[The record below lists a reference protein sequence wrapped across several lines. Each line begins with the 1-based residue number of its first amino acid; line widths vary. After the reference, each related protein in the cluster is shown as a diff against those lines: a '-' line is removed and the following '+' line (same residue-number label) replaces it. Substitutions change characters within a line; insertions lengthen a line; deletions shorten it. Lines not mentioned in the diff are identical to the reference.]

1 MASVTPRSVLGTL
14 TRPRLRELS
23 ECLDQSAPRSATKE
37 KLVESLA
44 TLTLPVLLAELK
56 FDELKKICRTLKLD
70 AGGRQKA
77 ALLARLL
84 VAQEPATTSIL
95 EPAKAPAPTLQ
106 KRGGVNVDQAGDV
119 QIKANRDLIA
129 GDQIIHNHGAHP
141 TAPVDFDLQRH
152 LSRLLPEVD
161 HINIT
166 GIRSRPGA
174 SRDALR
180 RPIEELYTP
189 LRSHRPRER
198 DEQSPNPESER
209 IELPELLRTHH
220 RLLLEGQPGSGKTT
234 FLNLVTCM
242 LARDLSPGITGP
254 ADAPSWSEKHLGLTG
269 PARIPGLVRIAQLVP
284 LLIKDAAGARGD
296 DRRWLM
302 HLLAL
307 RTCPEEQLALDPG
320 DPGHQHRCKQWDAL
334 LTDGQAVLLLDGLDE
349 VADEGLRER
358 VFKIFRDACTTW
370 NASQILVTSR
380 PIQTEALQRMGF
392 HKATIDAFEPEE
404 VKRFV
409 HQWSSALHEEKAP
422 ESSAHRAGIL
432 LNAIATRGELRDLA
446 ANPVMLTCLC
456 VVHWNEGGLPE
467 GRARV
472 YHAVF
477 GWMLRSRKEARDAAG
492 YSTEFAEY
500 AFPSLALAMMV
511 GPQGKRARIDFWQ
524 AAAALDAD
532 VAREF
537 PSETRRRHWAR
548 TWLLRECEWSHI
560 IEEVDGD
567 ELKFWHLTMQEF
579 AAALALAQRRDGD
592 GDQLRD
598 WWPIVREHLDHPQWR
613 ETIALLPGC
622 LYDEGGR
629 TRVDKLVERVLAEGD
644 TGALVDAARSVGVL
658 GRILPT
664 MRAYKYRID
673 PALAARLR
681 TLQARAMELFT
692 PEGATQV
699 PVQVRIAAAEA
710 LGAAGFPRPAGEYL
724 ELPGKG
730 LSLGKFPVTVAEYA
744 EFVAAGGYADAGN
757 WDAEGLRFQAEYGW
771 TEPGSWDSQQEHPT
785 RPVVEV
791 SWCEARAYC
800 RWLER
805 RLGHP
810 VRLPLAAE
818 WEYAATPDGREYPW
832 GAAKPDDDLAN
843 FKQDVGRPTPVG
855 VYPRGAGKFGHQDLA
870 GNVWEW
876 CEDGEP
882 EPDAKRWERWGDQY
896 WLKGG
901 SWWHDEGA
909 LAAGCRHWY
918 GSWDRG
924 DFGGFRVVVSAIRFD
939 L

>member
-1 MASVTPRSVLGTL
+1 MPHVTRHSALRTL
-14 TRPRLRELS
+14 TRPRLHELGQRL
-23 ECLDQSAPRSATKE
+23 ERSAPRSATKE
-37 KLVESLA
+37 RLVETLA
-44 TLTLPVLLAELK
+44 ALPLPALLAELK
-56 FDELKKICRTLKLD
+56 FDELKKLCLTHDLD
-70 AGGRQKA
+70 ASARQKA
-77 ALLARLL
+77 ALVARLIA
-84 VAQEPATTSIL
+84 AQEPTP
-95 EPAKAPAPTLQ
+95 EPAKPVQ
-106 KRGGVNVDQAGDV
+106 KRGGVHVDHAGEV
-119 QIKANRDLIA
+119 HLEATRDLIA
-129 GDQIIHNHGAHP
+129 GNQIVHNHGP
-141 TAPVDFDLQRH
+141 RPITPVDFDLQRH

-189 LRSHRPRER
+189 LRSHRPRRR
-198 DEQSPNPESER
+198 DEHSPASESER
-209 IELPELLRTHH
+209 IELPQLLRTHH

-234 FLNLVTCM
+234 FLNLIACM
-242 LARDLSPGITGP
+242 LARDLSPGIARP
-254 ADAPSWSEKHLGLTG
+254 ADAPSWREKHLGLTG
-269 PARIPGLVRIAQLVP
+269 PAQIPGLVRIAQLVP
-284 LLIKDAAGARGD
+284 LLLRHAADARGD
-296 DRRWLM
+296 DRRWLL

-307 RTCPEEQLALDPG
+307 RTCPEEQLALDLG
-320 DPGHQHRCKQWDAL
+320 DPGHQHRCKQWDTL

-349 VADEGLRER
+349 VADETLRER

-370 NASQILVTSR
+370 TASQILVTSR

-392 HKATIDAFEPEE
+392 NRATIDAFAPAE

-409 HQWSSALHEEKAP
+409 HQWSSALHEDRAP
-422 ESSAHRAGIL
+422 ESSAHKARIL
-432 LNAIATRGELRDLA
+432 LTAIAARSELSDLA
-446 ANPVMLTCLC
+446 TNPVMLTCLC

-477 GWMLRSRKEARDAAG
+477 GWMLRSREEARLAAG

-500 AFPSLALAMMV
+500 AFPSLALAMMA

-524 AAAALDAD
+524 AADALDVD

-537 PSETRRRHWAR
+537 PTETRRKHWAR
-548 TWLLRECEWSHI
+548 TWLLHECEWSHI
-560 IEEVDGD
+560 VEEVDGD
-567 ELKFWHLTMQEF
+567 DLKFWHLTMQEF
-579 AAALALAQRRDGD
+579 AAALALAQRRDE
-592 GDQLRD
+592 D
-598 WWPIVREHLDHPQWR
+598 WWPIVRARLDHEQWR

-629 TRVDKLVERVLAEGD
+629 TRVDKFVERVLGEGD
-644 TGALVDAARSVGVL
+644 TGTLLAAARSVGVL

-673 PALAARLR
+673 PTLAERLK
-681 TLQARAMELFT
+681 TLQTRAMELFT
-692 PEGATQV
+692 PEGSAQV

-710 LGAAGFPRPAGEYL
+710 LGAASFPRPAGEYL

-730 LSLGKFPVTVAEYA
+730 VSLGKFPVTVAEYT
-744 EFVAAGGYADAGN
+744 EFVAAGGYAEAGN
-757 WDAEGLRFQAEYGW
+757 WDAEGLRSRDRYGW
-771 TEPGSWDSQQEHPT
+771 VAPDSWDSQQEHLT

-805 RLGHP
+805 RLGRL
-810 VRLPLAAE
+810 VRLPLVAE
-818 WEYAATPDGREYPW
+818 WEFAASPDGREYPW
-832 GAAKPDDDLAN
+832 GAAKPGDDLAN
-843 FKQDVGRPTPVG
+843 FQQDVGVPTPVG
-855 VYPRGAGKFGHQDLA
+855 VYPGGAGKFGHQDLA

-882 EPDAKRWERWGDQY
+882 EPDPKRRKRLGDER
-896 WLKGG
+896 WLKGASWRGQEGELAAAVRIGLG
-901 SWWHDEGA
+901 SW
-909 LAAGCRHWY
+909 L
-918 GSWDRG
+918 RG
-924 DFGGFRVVVSAIRFD
+924 DFLGFRVVVSASRFD